1 MDEERHEAHS
11 RPQSR
16 RGGAPEAPS
25 VAPTAVLRPKRTRL
39 TAEASPI
46 TDEDVAAVAE
56 FLRTNLNDR
65 VPWTLACATVPW
77 KIDAPN
83 HGFMLRD
90 GNQVVGVLLALY
102 SERLVAGRRERF
114 CNMGSW
120 CVGPDYRSGSLLLL
134 RALLAQEN
142 YHFTVLT
149 ADVGP
154 QEILA
159 WSGFRPLDTSAV
171 LIPNLPWPTRPGR
184 TRVSADPEVI
194 ERTLTGA
201 VLELYHDHER
211 ALAANHLVLLRDAES
226 CYVVYRESEYRNK
239 PIALILY
246 VSNPDVFHA
255 ALAPLT
261 RHLLFRRRLLATMA
275 ELHVVGRAPR
285 LGINV
290 HSSPRMYRSAALGP
304 EHFDY
309 LYSELTCVPW

>member
-1 MDEERHEAHS
+1 MEEEGQEVP
-11 RPQSR
+11 RPRSR
-16 RGGAPEAPS
+16 RDRETEAPS
-25 VAPTAVLRPKRTRL
+25 VAPSAVLRPRRARS

-46 TDEDVAAVAE
+46 TDDDVAEVAE

-65 VPWTLACATVPW
+65 VPWTLACTTVPW

-90 GNQVVGVLLALY
+90 GNRVVGVLLALY

-120 CVGPDYRSGSLLLL
+120 CVGPDHRSGSLLLL
-134 RALLAQEN
+134 RALLAQQD

-171 LIPNLPWPTRPGR
+171 LIPNLPWPTWPGR
-184 TRVSADPEVI
+184 TRVSADPELI

-211 ALAANHLVLLRDAES
+211 ALAANHLVLIRDSES
-226 CYVVYRESEYRNK
+226 CYVVYRKSEYRNK

-255 ALAPLT
+255 ALSPLT
-261 RHLLFRRRLLATMA
+261 RHLLVRRRLLATMA
-275 ELHVVGRAPR
+275 ELHVVGRAAR
-285 LGINV
+285 LGVNV
-290 HSSPRMYRSAALGP
+290 NSSPRMYRSAVLGP